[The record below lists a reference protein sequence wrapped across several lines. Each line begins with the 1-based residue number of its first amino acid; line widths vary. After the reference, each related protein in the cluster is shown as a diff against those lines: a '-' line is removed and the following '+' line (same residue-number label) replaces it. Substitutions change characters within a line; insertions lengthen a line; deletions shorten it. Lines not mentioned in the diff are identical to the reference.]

1 MSDYIRREDVL
12 GIIRSGWSN
21 HYSCK
26 DMCDEIKELPTL
38 DEKEIIR
45 KAFERVLT
53 RLEEY
58 WRTHKAWEDY
68 EMFNGT
74 YIEMLQHEKVVKAY
88 EKAIKIVKEE
98 CGINE

>member
-12 GIIRSGWSN
+12 GIISSGWSN

-45 KAFERVLT
+45 KKMERIID
-53 RLEEY
+53 R
-58 WRTHKAWEDY
+58 
-68 EMFNGT
+68 
-74 YIEMLQHEKVVKAY
+74 I
-88 EKAIKIVKEE
+88 EKARQKYQRLVKEQGKKEDEAMNIHFRGMIKIIKEE
-98 CGINE
+98 GGIE